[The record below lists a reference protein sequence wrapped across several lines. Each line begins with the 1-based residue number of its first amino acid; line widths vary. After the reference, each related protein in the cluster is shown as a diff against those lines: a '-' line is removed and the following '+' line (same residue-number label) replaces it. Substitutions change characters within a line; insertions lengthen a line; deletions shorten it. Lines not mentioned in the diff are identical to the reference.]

1 MIDLHMSA
9 GTFIIDGG
17 AKPYMI
23 GTARV
28 LLNRNGTLTYSKQ
41 VITGPICRVRLAWWL
56 ACPPLTR

>member
-1 MIDLHMSA
+1 MSA

-28 LLNRNGTLTYSKQ
+28 LLNRIET
-41 VITGPICRVRLAWWL
+41 VC
-56 ACPPLTR
+56 

>member
-1 MIDLHMSA
+1 MIDLDMSA

-28 LLNRNGTLTYSKQ
+28 LLNRNGKLTFSKQ
-41 VITGPICRVRLAWWL
+41 VITGPICRVRLA
-56 ACPPLTR
+56 